1 MNDDYYVKHQHPSDK
16 HQQLSFNERLLS
28 FFLQDPHSNG
38 MMLTKTGGECV
49 QWGWEE
55 EEEEEKEEFEDEEGK
70 RRRKEGG
77 EGGQREEG
85 GEDIEKVLFDSVTTR
100 TRGSLME
107 DVNEDSKSEEPR
119 RGVPRQASSPEDASL
134 PSSSAALSA
143 FPTVVSLLLCTC
155 ICLHL

>member
-1 MNDDYYVKHQHPSDK
+1 
-16 HQQLSFNERLLS
+16 
-28 FFLQDPHSNG
+28 

-49 QWGWEE
+49 EWGWEE
-55 EEEEEKEEFEDEEGK
+55 EEVEEVEDQEGERRWKEDGE
-70 RRRKEGG
+70 G
-77 EGGQREEG
+77 EGGKRGEG

-134 PSSSAALSA
+134 PSSSAALA
-143 FPTVVSLLLCTC
+143 ALPTVVISLLLLSTC
-155 ICLHL
+155 ICSHL

>member
-1 MNDDYYVKHQHPSDK
+1 MFD
-16 HQQLSFNERLLS
+16 
-28 FFLQDPHSNG
+28 LQDPRSNG

-49 QWGWEE
+49 EWGWEE
-55 EEEEEKEEFEDEEGK
+55 EQEEQNEEFEDQEGE
-70 RRRKEGG
+70 RRWKENEG
-77 EGGQREEG
+77 EGGHSGEG

-100 TRGSLME
+100 TRGSVME
-107 DVNEDSKSEEPR
+107 GVNEGDASEEPR
-119 RGVPRQASSPEDASL
+119 RGVPRQASSPEDVSL